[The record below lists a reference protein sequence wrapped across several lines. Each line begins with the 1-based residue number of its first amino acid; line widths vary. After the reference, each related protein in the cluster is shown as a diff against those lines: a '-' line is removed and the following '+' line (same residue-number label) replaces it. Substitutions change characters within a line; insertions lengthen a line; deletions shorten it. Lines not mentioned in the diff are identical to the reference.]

1 MEISIALFISLLILL
16 FLYKLFDNTQLRF
29 YGPEAHPFGLFVF
42 IQFIV
47 ISVPGV
53 ILISF
58 LGYDSE
64 RYNGINEYSRF
75 VIGVWYIYTFI
86 TLFFCLFLLVKYGG
100 MNWYKKYI
108 SNTISYEQYIKCFY
122 MLIFIS
128 FVFLVLKAVFSK
140 PAPIYYLILGDID
153 KAYETRIDMQ
163 LNPSEYYIPYFSR
176 FITMFIIYQFYFCF
190 YFYMFSSK
198 KKNIMRVLLVVSFSM
213 AALEALYDTQKAPL
227 VFLLLGALF
236 IYQLKSRNFFKLL
249 MPCVLLI
256 GTVVFLQSLVT
267 GADISESIGKAVDR
281 FILGQN
287 QGFYHIINS
296 IIPNEKYWFNGFFFI
311 EQFGIEPARADMDVL
326 PYTIYA
332 GTDIVNVNSY
342 FMGEAWS
349 MFGYYG
355 LLISPFV
362 VAFMIFL
369 YLKIIDLYIGV
380 EPVFTIPF
388 MIYFVPE
395 MRVQQSFTYF
405 LYSKTFILSFIL
417 FIGIVFTVKL
427 SVACLKLLGSGQ
439 KVHITGYDFKK

>member
-1 MEISIALFISLLILL
+1 MEIFIALFISLLILL
-16 FLYKLFDNTQLRF
+16 FLYKLFDNTPLNF
-29 YGPEAHPFGLFVF
+29 LGPKSHPFGLFVF

-47 ISVPGV
+47 VSVPGV

-58 LGYDSE
+58 LQYGSE
-64 RYNGINEYSRF
+64 RYYGISEYNRF
-75 VIGVWYIYTFI
+75 TIGIWYLYTFVM
-86 TLFFCLFLLVKYGG
+86 LFFCLYLLIRYGG
-100 MNWYKKYI
+100 LNWYKK
-108 SNTISYEQYIKCFY
+108 SVGVTLGYEKYSKYFY

-128 FVFLVLKAVFSK
+128 FMFLLLKLALSK

-153 KAYETRIDMQ
+153 KAYQTRIDMQ

-190 YFYMFSSK
+190 YFYMFASK
-198 KKNIMRVLLVVSFSM
+198 KKAIMRVLIVFSFIM

-227 VFLLLGALF
+227 VFVLLGALF
-236 IYQLKSRNFFKLL
+236 IYQLRNRNIFKLL
-249 MPCVLLI
+249 VPGALLVA
-256 GTVVFLQSLVT
+256 TVVILQSLVT
-267 GADISESIGKAVDR
+267 GADFSESMNKAVDR

-287 QGFYHIINS
+287 QGFYHILNS

-355 LLISPFV
+355 ILFSPFV
-362 VAFMIFL
+362 VALMIFI

-380 EPVFTIPF
+380 EPAFGVPF

-395 MRVQQSFTYF
+395 IRVQQSFTYF
-405 LYSKTFILSFIL
+405 LYSKTFVLSFVL
-417 FIGIVFTVKL
+417 FIAIVYTVKL
-427 SVACLKLLGSGQ
+427 AVASLDILGS
-439 KVHITGYDFKK
+439 KKNISINDNVPKK